1 MHSLG
6 AMNHILYVFPLR
18 RTHFY
23 RQFRRDLIDG
33 NMKCPTHSVSD
44 VVACILQGTSERER
58 EGGGEGGREREGER
72 DRGEIVPSIIVRS
85 KLKPSYMYVP
95 ILLHNMSA
103 MDTTVS
109 IALILPLYGD
119 VLALKVDYIISSELV
134 NSPMSANYQ
143 KGVGNHRV
151 GQ

>member
-6 AMNHILYVFPLR
+6 ATNHILYVFPLR

-58 EGGGEGGREREGER
+58 GRGEGGR